1 MANSIAIA
9 GLLIITILMVTA
21 LFILLI
27 LSKIANNMNNM
38 VSVKENEIKTNL
50 YNLYSDLDLS
60 RIEDSINDTIKSY
73 INKWVLVN
81 ITTKGDNYIK
91 DQEVEE
97 LITYVTSTF
106 IIEMSEVHLFYVKC
120 LTNIDTEDDL
130 IRYIREKT
138 KFLVLDFITE
148 FNNV

>member
-60 RIEDSINDTIKSY
+60 RIEDSINNTIKSY

-106 IIEMSEVHLFYVKC
+106 ILEMSEVHLFYVKC